1 MVFFFKF
8 MRSFTW
14 IAISIALASSRLWSR
29 QEVEC
34 SKSIE
39 NWRSLRSNAPST
51 SVQLCLV
58 SHFFSEDLYEILLD
72 LWYLGNG
79 CDLVCLGEQPL
90 HVVPLF
96 QFKSSSSE
104 SHSRDYFHIPHWINH
119 RLFQEKSRRLRFIK
133 QLLLLKFS
141 FQLLHV
147 CKPGASHAQP
157 RVYTL
162 HSSPRNYLERVVRNQ
177 WNETVK
183 WTDLF
188 CFYVSYSHS
197 AYMFSRLQACLLPSL
212 RTWRAT
218 MFRSRITTSLTR
230 KCLRPLTAWPPTKLS
245 TGTALQQ
252 ALLIA
257 S

>member
-1 MVFFFKF
+1 MFFSSLWEVLLGSKF
-8 MRSFTW
+8 RSHW
-14 IAISIALASSRLWSR
+14 QAVACGHARKWSVRSRSR
-29 QEVEC
+29 TDVHYEATHHRHRY
-34 SKSIE
+34 
-39 NWRSLRSNAPST
+39 NF
-51 SVQLCLV
+51 VQ
-58 SHFFSEDLYEILLD
+58 SGQFFSEDLCEILLD

-119 RLFQEKSRRLRFIK
+119 RLFQEKSRRLQFIK

-162 HSSPRNYLERVVRNQ
+162 HSSPRNYLERVVRNK

-245 TGTALQQ
+245 TGSALQQ